1 MRQDGEL
8 DPRRE
13 GLGLSRLESVLFSKR
28 VTILAGHF
36 GSGKTEIALN
46 GALGLAAA
54 GVPVSLVDLDVVKP
68 YFRSR
73 SGREHLSQG
82 GVRLVA
88 PEGDY
93 YSSDLPIILPQ
104 IRGVLND
111 PSQRI
116 VMDAG
121 GDDTGARVVGSLTDT
136 IPLDETDFLLVLNF
150 RRPFTPDVEAAVT
163 MVREIES
170 KARLAVTGL
179 VSNTHLMGETTREI
193 ILEGYEQARETSGRI
208 GVPLAAVTIEQ
219 SQAKAVEPGEL
230 DCPLC
235 VMTRIVKPF
244 FEESREQRTVGPL
257 FVVG

>member
-8 DPRRE
+8 DPLRE
-13 GLGLSRLESVLFSKR
+13 GQGLSRLESVLFRKR

-46 GALGLAAA
+46 GALDLAVTGAS
-54 GVPVSLVDLDVVKP
+54 VSLVDLDVVKP

-73 SGREHLSQG
+73 SGREHLSRG

-104 IRGVLND
+104 IRGVLAD
-111 PSQRI
+111 ESQRI

-121 GDDTGARVVGSLTDT
+121 GDDTGARVVGSLTDA
-136 IPLDETDFLLVLNF
+136 IPSDETEFLLVLNF
-150 RRPFTPDVEAAVT
+150 RRPFTPDVEAAIT
-163 MVREIES
+163 MVREIEE
-170 KARLAVTGL
+170 KARMAVTGL

-193 ILEGYEQARETSGRI
+193 ILEGYVQSKETSRRLGI
-208 GVPLAAVTIEQ
+208 PLAAVTIEK
-219 SQAKAVEPGEL
+219 SQAKAIEPGDF
-230 DCPLC
+230 DCPVC

-244 FEESREQRTVGPL
+244 FDEDREQRTIGPL